1 MGLTR
6 SLLDLWSM
14 NPQRA
19 GFLEMTVLGELVRSA
34 LAGHE
39 DDEAESG
46 KGGRRKPGEEGVGN
60 WGEEWE

>member
-1 MGLTR
+1 
-6 SLLDLWSM
+6 M
-14 NPQRA
+14 NPQGA

-60 WGEEWE
+60 RGEEWE